1 MAVYAVGDLQGCY
14 DEFRTLLDTLNFDP
28 GRDRLWL
35 TGDLVNRGP
44 GSLAALR
51 YVKSLGPAAL
61 VVLGNHDLHLLA
73 AARNPAHGLK
83 RGDTLD
89 EVLAA
94 PDRDEL
100 LAWLAARPL
109 AHCDPAL
116 GWSMVHAGL
125 PPQWDIPTALAC
137 AREVETALETGAGE
151 FFTAMYGD
159 QPDLWSPALA
169 GHDRLRFTVN
179 CLTRLR
185 VCRADGRLLLSY
197 KGPAAGVPPGALPW
211 FKVPGRR
218 SAGARVL
225 FGHWSALGYYD
236 ADGVVSLD
244 TGCVWGGTLTA
255 LRLDAAAGPVQV
267 ACRGALKVGAPEDYR
282 GDY

>member
-14 DEFRTLLDTLNFDP
+14 DEFRILLDALRFEP

-51 YVKSLGPAAL
+51 YVKSLGQAAT

-73 AARNPAHGLK
+73 AARDPAHGLK
-83 RGDTLD
+83 RGDTLA

-100 LAWLAARPL
+100 LDWLARRPL
-109 AHCDPAL
+109 AHSDAAL

-125 PPQWDIPTALAC
+125 PPQWDVPTALGC
-137 AREVETALETGAGE
+137 AREVEAALADARGD
-151 FFTAMYGD
+151 FFGAMYGD
-159 QPDLWSPALA
+159 QPDTWSAALT

-185 VCRADGRLLLSY
+185 VCTADGRLVLTY
-197 KGPAAGVPPGALPW
+197 KGPAATAPPGTLPW

-255 LRLDAAAGPVQV
+255 VRLDATAAPVQV
-267 ACRGALKVGAPEDYR
+267 TCRGALTVGAPEDYR